1 MTLML
6 TDKEYKSTMTPKMF
20 DVTQTAEPIVDIWDY
35 VEKLTADKIVNEYT
49 FKNNL
54 VETVY
59 RNQTNTF
66 DHVLLPTP
74 DKDIFIVI
82 IVDLINKNIKGYFRL
97 DLNVE
102 YSLT

>member
-1 MTLML
+1 MTIML
-6 TDKEYKSTMTPKMF
+6 TDTEYKSTMTPKMV
-20 DVTQTAEPIVDIWDY
+20 DVTETAEPTVDIWDY

-54 VETVY
+54 VEKVY
-59 RNQTNTF
+59 RNQINTF

-74 DKDIFIVI
+74 DKNIFVVI

-97 DLNVE
+97 DLSAE
-102 YSLT
+102 YGLT

>member
-1 MTLML
+1 ML
-6 TDKEYKSTMTPKMF
+6 TDKEYKSTMTPKMV

-35 VEKLTADKIVNEYT
+35 VEKLTVDKIVHEYT

-54 VETVY
+54 VEKVY